1 MNFRDHYATNTKGE
15 KFIFTVDMQRRLH
28 EAGLP
33 VEPASIDKIREQFAN
48 QRQPNQRKR
57 SPEPVADTRL
67 ESLDTDEATG
77 KFIGKLLSF
86 DSRKGSGFI
95 THGAGR
101 LYFHQKQALDDPRY
115 MSIGQKVLYN
125 INIYR
130 GKEEAIDLEE
140 YDEILD

>member
-1 MNFRDHYATNTKGE
+1 MNFRDHFAEDANGKQ
-15 KFIFTVDMQRRLH
+15 FIFTVEMQRRLH
-28 EAGLP
+28 DAGLP
-33 VEPASIDKIREQFAN
+33 VEPASIDKIKEQFAAK
-48 QRQPNQRKR
+48 QQPRR
-57 SPEPVADTRL
+57 REAAPERVEERL
-67 ESLDTDEATG
+67 ETLDTDEATG

-86 DSRKGSGFI
+86 DSRKGSGFVA
-95 THGAGR
+95 HGMGR

-130 GKEEAIDLEE
+130 GKEEAIDVEE